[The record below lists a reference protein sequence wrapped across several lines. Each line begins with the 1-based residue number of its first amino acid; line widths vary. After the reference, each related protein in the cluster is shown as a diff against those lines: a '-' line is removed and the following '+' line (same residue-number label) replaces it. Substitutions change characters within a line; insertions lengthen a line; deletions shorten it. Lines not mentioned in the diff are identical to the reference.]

1 MRVAILAPALALRAG
16 LHALLSAAAETNRS
30 FEVVYEGASLDEFAS
45 DAPDVDV
52 VLIAAEAVEAT
63 TLQRSLRQT
72 EGQLAA
78 LILSDAP
85 QELAQ
90 TLVTLPLRGWGV
102 LPFDVSAE
110 ELQAGMRAVYEGL
123 CVGAPAL
130 FAMLQK
136 AAARPLAANS
146 DEYPMI
152 EPLTERE
159 SQVLQLLA
167 RGLANKQI
175 GLTLGI
181 SEHTVKFHLSSIY
194 TKLGTTNRAETVRA
208 GMQRGLIAL

>member
-16 LHALLSAAAETNRS
+16 LRALLDATNEPINP
-30 FEVVYEGASLDEFAS
+30 FEVVYEGASLDEFAA
-45 DAPDVDV
+45 DAPSVDV
-52 VLIAAEAVEAT
+52 ALIAEGAAEAAA
-63 TLQRSLRQT
+63 LRRSLGQT

-85 QELAQ
+85 QEWAQSLA
-90 TLVTLPLRGWGV
+90 TLPLRGWGL

-110 ELQAGMRAVYEGL
+110 ELQAGMRAVFAGL

-130 FAMLQK
+130 FALFQK
-136 AAARPLAANS
+136 ATLHPQAAGGEEFS
-146 DEYPMI
+146 QI
-152 EPLTERE
+152 ETLTERE

-175 GLTLGI
+175 GLALGI

-194 TKLGTTNRAETVRA
+194 AKLGTTNRAETVRA
-208 GMQRGLIAL
+208 GMQRGLIPL

>member
-1 MRVAILAPALALRAG
+1 MRVAILAPSLALRAG
-16 LHALLSAAAETNRS
+16 LRALLNAMNEPGIP
-30 FEVVYEGASLDEFAS
+30 FEVVYEGASLDEFAAN
-45 DAPDVDV
+45 APLVDV
-52 VLIAAEAVEAT
+52 VLIADEAAKAT
-63 TLQRSLRQT
+63 ALRRGLGRL
-72 EGQLAA
+72 EGQPAA
-78 LILSDAP
+78 LLLSDAP

-90 TLVTLPLRGWGV
+90 TLAALPLRGWGI
-102 LPFDVSAE
+102 LPFDASAE
-110 ELQAGMRAVYEGL
+110 ELQAGVRAVYVGL

-136 AAARPLAANS
+136 AGIRPLTAGE
-146 DEYPMI
+146 DESFLI

-175 GLTLGI
+175 GLALGI

-194 TKLGTTNRAETVRA
+194 AKLGTTNRAETVRA
-208 GMQRGLIAL
+208 GMEHGLISL